1 MTFAP
6 AAAAKNIKN
15 AAAKTLKG
23 FNAAAFAAAA
33 TKAVAAATK
42 AAAAAT
48 KAVAAVSTGICCS
61 GSEQKTK

>member
-33 TKAVAAATK
+33 TKAA
-42 AAAAAT
+42 
-48 KAVAAVSTGICCS
+48 AAVSTGICCS